1 MFNILQ
7 STLILLLVIHKLD
20 DLSLQH
26 GENYFSNSL
35 AEKHYRALFKG
46 LCTIPDWKSN
56 TKSWQDFALIWEIF
70 FKPNKIKADI
80 VDVLTAMHKRASRL
94 KQLIPEVVFS
104 IPIFHFAQGVWE
116 PFRDVTEVLTYGSEM
131 KGPFNYFK
139 EITTKWYV
147 F

>member
-1 MFNILQ
+1 MARLCINLGNI
-7 STLILLLVIHKLD
+7 
-20 DLSLQH
+20 
-26 GENYFSNSL
+26 
-35 AEKHYRALFKG
+35 
-46 LCTIPDWKSN
+46 
-56 TKSWQDFALIWEIF
+56 
-70 FKPNKIKADI
+70 FKPNKIEADI

-116 PFRDVTEVLTYGSEM
+116 PFRDVTKVLTYGSEM